1 MSRRQNG
8 SASPISLFSFQDLI
22 TSLSGILI
30 LLVLM
35 MSVQIAVQG
44 VTTKPPPILDQQNQ
58 ERLAALRDQAESLRS
73 RLAALQALHR
83 SQGTNDAVSM
93 VRASVQAERAH
104 EVLQDAVDKSLNT
117 VAALESRLERVRKE
131 EAEASKNATSLK
143 EEMDKLRSA
152 QAEALQNRKMFVIPE
167 EGAAKTAVIVECS
180 GASARAGYID
190 RATPPVTFAADRDP
204 KAEFRK
210 YLGGLSSSSEYIVF
224 MVKPSGVNLFYGL
237 QAVAMGQ
244 EFDVGY
250 DALEED
256 RSIALGSEA
265 L

>member
-44 VTTKPPPILDQQNQ
+44 VTAKPPPMLDQQNQ

-73 RLAALQALHR
+73 RLAALQALR
-83 SQGTNDAVSM
+83 LSQVTNDAVAM
-93 VRASVQAERAH
+93 VRASVQAEREHDA
-104 EVLQDAVDKSLNT
+104 LLDAVEKSLNT
-117 VAALESRLERVRKE
+117 VAALESRLERARKE
-131 EAEASKNATSLK
+131 ESEASKNAASLK
-143 EEMDKLRSA
+143 TEMDQLRTA
-152 QAEALQNRKMFVIPE
+152 QAEALQNRKLFVIPE

-180 GASARAGYID
+180 GTSARAGYID
-190 RATPPVTFAADRDP
+190 RASPPVTFAADRDP
-204 KAEFRK
+204 KTEFHK
-210 YLGGLSSSSEYIVF
+210 FLGGLSSSREYIVF

-237 QAVAMGQ
+237 QSVAMGQ
-244 EFDVGY
+244 EFDIGY

-256 RSIALGSEA
+256 RSIALGLEA